1 MKNNTSDSPV
11 YMGLP
16 SAKVLL
22 PRFWVALACTLPVF
36 ILAMGPMIPGF
47 DLSAIIEIRA
57 NHWIQ
62 FILTTPVFFWSGQ
75 FFIRRFITS
84 IREFDFNMF
93 TLIIT
98 GIGAAYFFSTFAL
111 LFPDQL
117 PPSFR
122 HGGAPPVYFE
132 TTAIIVLIV
141 LIGQIIEQKTHGRTE
156 EAIHALIALAPKTA
170 SRIKNRSEEIIP
182 LEEVDLGDHLRV
194 RPGEKVPVD
203 GFILEGNSA
212 LNEAM
217 ITGEPLP
224 AEKAEGDMVTGGTLN
239 TTGSFTMEASR
250 VGKETVLSQI
260 IQLVENAQDS
270 EPPAQK
276 RADRIA
282 AFFVPLVLAISCLT
296 FFIWL
301 WIGPSPA
308 FLFALVNSVA
318 VLIIA
323 CPCTLGLATPV
334 SVVTSIGR
342 GAQAGILIR
351 DAESLE
357 NLRNVDTILIDKTG
371 TLTEGKPSLKTTF
384 CSAELDENELLSLA
398 ASVEQHSE
406 HPLAK
411 AFLQAAMQRNLS
423 LKNTTDFIAMAGAG
437 AKATVEG
444 RTILIGNESLHAQH
458 GSTIPLDIREKA
470 DHLRQKGQTVIFIS
484 HNNQMAGFFGL
495 SDTVKS
501 NTMTAIKA
509 IHQMG
514 IRIAMI
520 TGDNE
525 TTAHSIATELGIDD
539 VHAAITPDKKQTL
552 VHDYSTTHGKV
563 AFAGDGIND
572 APALAAAHVG
582 IAMGSGTDVAIESA
596 GLVLVK
602 GDLMALVR
610 AIRLSH
616 AFVGNVK
623 QNLFF
628 AFFYN
633 SLGIPIAAGILY
645 PFTGILLNPMIA
657 GVAMS
662 LSSLSVVSN
671 ALRLKRLSLEA

>member
-1 MKNNTSDSPV
+1 
-11 YMGLP
+11 
-16 SAKVLL
+16 
-22 PRFWVALACTLPVF
+22 
-36 ILAMGPMIPGF
+36 MGPMIPGF
-47 DLSAIIEIRA
+47 DLSSVIETRV

-62 FILTTPVFFWSGQ
+62 FVLTTPVFFWSGQ

-84 IREFDFNMF
+84 LREFDFNMF

-98 GIGAAYFFSTFAL
+98 GIGAAYLFSTFT
-111 LFPDQL
+111 LFFPNHLPD
-117 PPSFR
+117 SFR
-122 HGGAPPVYFE
+122 HEGAPPVYFE
-132 TTAIIVLIV
+132 TTAIIIVIV

-156 EAIHALIALAPKTA
+156 EAIQALIALAPKTA
-170 SRIKNRSEEIIP
+170 SRIKDG
-182 LEEVDLGDHLRV
+182 LEETVPLDEIDVGDHLRV

-203 GFILEGNSA
+203 GFILEGNSS

-224 AEKAEGDMVTGGTLN
+224 VDKTNGDSITGGTLN
-239 TTGSFTMEASR
+239 TTGSFVMEAHR

-260 IQLVENAQDS
+260 IQLVETAQDS

-276 RADRIA
+276 RADRIS
-282 AFFVPLVLAISCLT
+282 AFFVPIVLGISLLT
-296 FFIWL
+296 FLL
-301 WIGPSPA
+301 WFSIGPSPS
-308 FLFALVNSVA
+308 FIFALVNSVA

-357 NLRNVDTILIDKTG
+357 NLHTVDTILIDKTG
-371 TLTEGKPSLKTTF
+371 TLTEGKPTLQTIF
-384 CSAELDENELLSLA
+384 CVASIDENELLKIA

-411 AFLQAAMQRNLS
+411 AIFEAAKERHLPIEDA
-423 LKNTTDFIAMAGAG
+423 TDFISMTGAG
-437 AKATVEG
+437 AKASVNG
-444 RTILIGNESLHAQH
+444 SPILIGNENLHTQH
-458 GSTIPLDIREKA
+458 EITVPPNIRDRA
-470 DHLRQKGQTVIFIS
+470 DKLRQKGQTVIFIS
-484 HNNQMAGFFGL
+484 CNGQITGLLGL
-495 SDTVKS
+495 SDTIKP
-501 NTMTAIKA
+501 NTVTAIEEL
-509 IHQMG
+509 HRMG

-525 TTAHSIATELGIDD
+525 TTAHSIAAELGIDD
-539 VHAAITPDKKQTL
+539 VHAAITPEKKQAL
-552 VHDYSTTHGKV
+552 VHDYTTTHGKI
-563 AFAGDGIND
+563 AFAGDGVND
-572 APALAAAHVG
+572 APALSAAHVG
-582 IAMGSGTDVAIESA
+582 IAMGTGTDVAIESA
-596 GLVLVK
+596 GLVLVN

-610 AIRLSH
+610 AVRLSH
-616 AFVGNVK
+616 AFVRNIK

-657 GVAMS
+657 GIAMS

-671 ALRLKRLSLEA
+671 ALRLKRLSLES

>member
-1 MKNNTSDSPV
+1 MNDTPDSPV

-22 PRFWVALACTLPVF
+22 PRLWVALACTLPVF

-47 DLSAIIEIRA
+47 DLSSIIETQT

-84 IREFDFNMF
+84 IRELDFNMF

-98 GIGAAYFFSTFAL
+98 GIGAAYFFSTFTL
-111 LFPDQL
+111 FFPDNL
-117 PPSFR
+117 PHSFR
-122 HGGAPPVYFE
+122 HGGVLPVYFE
-132 TTAIIVLIV
+132 TTSIIVVIV

-156 EAIHALIALAPKTA
+156 EAIQTLIALAPKTA
-170 SRIKNRSEEIIP
+170 SRIKDGLEEIVP
-182 LEEVDLGDHLRV
+182 LDAIDVGDHLRV

-203 GFILEGNSA
+203 GFIFEGNSA

-224 AEKAEGDMVTGGTLN
+224 VDKTNGDSVTGGTLN
-239 TTGSFTMEASR
+239 TTGSFIMEAHR

-260 IQLVENAQDS
+260 IQLVETAQDS

-276 RADRIA
+276 RADRIS
-282 AFFVPLVLAISCLT
+282 AFFVPIVLGISLLT
-296 FFIWL
+296 FLL
-301 WIGPSPA
+301 WFWFGPSPS
-308 FLFALVNSVA
+308 FIFALVNSVA

-357 NLRNVDTILIDKTG
+357 NLHTVDTILIDKTG
-371 TLTEGKPSLKTTF
+371 TLTEGKPTLQTIF
-384 CSAELDENELLSLA
+384 CTANIDGNELLEIA

-411 AFLQAAMQRNLS
+411 AIFEAAKRRHLS
-423 LKNTTDFIAMAGAG
+423 IKNATDFISMTGAG
-437 AKATVEG
+437 AKATVNG
-444 RTILIGNESLHAQH
+444 NPILIGNENLHTQH
-458 GSTIPLDIREKA
+458 EITIPPNTRDRA
-470 DHLRQKGQTVIFIS
+470 NHLRQQGQTVIFIS
-484 HNNQMAGFFGL
+484 RNDQVAGLLGL
-495 SDTVKS
+495 SDAMKP
-501 NTMTAIKA
+501 NTITAIEQL
-509 IHQMG
+509 HQMG
-514 IRIAMI
+514 ISIAMI
-520 TGDNE
+520 TGDSE
-525 TTAHSIATELGIDD
+525 TTAHSIAAELGIDD
-539 VHAAITPDKKQTL
+539 VHASITPEKKQAL
-552 VHDYSTTHGKV
+552 VRDYIATHGKI
-563 AFAGDGIND
+563 AFAGDGVND

-582 IAMGSGTDVAIESA
+582 IAMGTGTDVAIESA
-596 GLVLVK
+596 GLVLVN

-616 AFVGNVK
+616 AFVRNIK

-633 SLGIPIAAGILY
+633 GLGIPIAAGILY

-657 GVAMS
+657 GIAMS

-671 ALRLKRLSLEA
+671 ALRLKRLSLES